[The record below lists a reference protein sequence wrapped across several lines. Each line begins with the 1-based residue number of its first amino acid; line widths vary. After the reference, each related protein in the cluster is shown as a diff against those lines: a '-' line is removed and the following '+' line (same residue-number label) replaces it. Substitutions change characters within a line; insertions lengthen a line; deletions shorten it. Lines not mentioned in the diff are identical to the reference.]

1 MSLDKPKVPKSVQ
14 LPQPSPEPR
23 RGFMAK
29 FSATVIGSVLGLAP
43 LAAGLVVFFDPLR
56 RASRKTIPI
65 RLTTLDSLPD
75 DGVPRQFP
83 VVTDH
88 QDAWNLYRNEP
99 IGAVYLV
106 REPGSDKVVA
116 FNATCPHAGCLVD
129 FQPQK
134 KQFACPCH
142 KSLFTVTGA
151 RIDPDRCP
159 SPRDLDTLECDVRS
173 VALTANPAGPPVQE
187 VWVEFQDFQITKAE
201 KIPKA

>member
-1 MSLDKPKVPKSVQ
+1 MSLDKPKAPKNVQ
-14 LPQPSPEPR
+14 LPPPTPEPR

-29 FSATVIGSVLGLAP
+29 ASATVIGSVLGLAP
-43 LAAGLVVFFDPLR
+43 LAAGLVVYLDPLR

-75 DGVPRQFP
+75 DGIPRQFP
-83 VVTDH
+83 VLTDR

-106 REPGSDKVVA
+106 REPGSDKVEA

-134 KQFACPCH
+134 KVFACPRH
-142 KSLFTVTGA
+142 KSCFTVTGA
-151 RIDPDRCP
+151 RIDPDHCP
-159 SPRDLDTLECDVRS
+159 SPRDMDTLACDVRL
-173 VALTANPAGPPVQE
+173 VANTANPSQPPVQE
-187 VWVEFQDFQITKAE
+187 VWVEFQNFQITKAE